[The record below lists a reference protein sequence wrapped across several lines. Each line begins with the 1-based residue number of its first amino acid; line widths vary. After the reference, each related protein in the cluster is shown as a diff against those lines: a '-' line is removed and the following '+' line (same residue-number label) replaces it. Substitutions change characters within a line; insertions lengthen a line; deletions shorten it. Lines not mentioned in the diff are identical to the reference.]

1 MMTLVVISFT
11 CLPDRFLRAKVK
23 NFFVE
28 IEDFNTTKP
37 CPENV
42 VVGVLPSIFITYR
55 VTRHVK
61 SILNPIISTAATKS
75 NDCFAVYD
83 KLMRLRS
90 VWGYMGNCHASLQMC
105 ICMMLT
111 TI

>member
-11 CLPDRFLRAKVK
+11 GLPDCFLRVKVK
-23 NFFVE
+23 NFFVD

-42 VVGVLPSIFITYR
+42 VVGVLPNVFIIYR

-61 SILNPIISTAATKS
+61 SILNPIINTAAIKS
-75 NDCFAVYD
+75 NDRFAVHY
-83 KLMRLRS
+83 KLMR
-90 VWGYMGNCHASLQMC
+90 
-105 ICMMLT
+105 
-111 TI
+111 

>member
-28 IEDFNTTKP
+28 IEDFNTKP

-42 VVGVLPSIFITYR
+42 VVGVLPSIFIIYR

-61 SILNPIISTAATKS
+61 SILNPIINTAAAKS
-75 NDCFAVYD
+75 NDRSDVYHTD
-83 KLMRLRS
+83 
-90 VWGYMGNCHASLQMC
+90 
-105 ICMMLT
+105 
-111 TI
+111 

>member
-37 CPENV
+37 SPENV
-42 VVGVLPSIFITYR
+42 VVGVLPSIFIIYR

-61 SILNPIISTAATKS
+61 SILNPIINTAAAKS
-75 NDCFAVYD
+75 NDRFDVYHTD
-83 KLMRLRS
+83 
-90 VWGYMGNCHASLQMC
+90 
-105 ICMMLT
+105 
-111 TI
+111 